1 MVMKYRFGMLLLGM
15 FALAVTGKDIDLEK
29 HVKQHW
35 LLFQNKK
42 IEVAPLVRWKA
53 SDEVKAQRLEYFKN
67 CIRKFAPYLL
77 DEYARIDK
85 ALGLPPDTYLG
96 IMRFGAKLSDPSPK
110 PEHECTSWIMM
121 PDVTGG
127 KSILMHK
134 NRDSRGR
141 PLVLQRRA
149 VPGKHAWI
157 GNGYCVSFN
166 PTQGINDRGVVV
178 FMNSGDPV
186 MEVENTQYGMGT
198 TLVARILLEEC
209 GTAEEAVRL
218 LTRIIQESA
227 FTHVECGS
235 IFFIGDRNNVY
246 IVESTTRVVVTKAV
260 NSGLIV
266 RANTFHY
273 PELQKYSL
281 NNPKRMGAYARREF
295 AVRDHLILTWREKGK
310 ITPYDNAEASRI
322 DQVRDNW
329 PKCTPPCGK
338 STISATTFSIDLEYP
353 EYLSTAYMVF
363 SSPRSACYLPV
374 PVSIDEL
381 PDELMN
387 GKFSAR
393 CFGRMDKN
401 QPFLPEKELK
411 ELEPRLYKRHAD
423 AVEAARLELH
433 RNADRTKAAGI
444 LKKAFQANW
453 ADLIA
458 AEVKP
463 SGTDQ
468 KK

>member
-1 MVMKYRFGMLLLGM
+1 MNKKLTGLVLLGM
-15 FALAVTGKDIDLEK
+15 SALLLSGKDIDLEK

-35 LLFQNKK
+35 LVFQNKK
-42 IEVAPLVRWKA
+42 IEVAPLRRWKA
-53 SDEVKAQRLEYFKN
+53 SDEVKAERLEYFKN

-77 DEYARIDK
+77 EEYERVDK
-85 ALGLPPDTYLG
+85 ALGLPPGTYLG
-96 IMRFGAKLSDPSPK
+96 ILRFGAKLTDLQPK

-121 PDVTGG
+121 PDVTDG

-134 NRDSRGR
+134 NRDSSGR

-157 GNGYCVSFN
+157 GNGHATTFN

-186 MEVENTQYGMGT
+186 LEAENTQYGLT
-198 TLVARILLEEC
+198 VSLIARILLEEC

-218 LTRIIQESA
+218 LTKIIQDNA
-227 FTHVECGS
+227 VTHVECGS

-246 IVESTTRVVVTKAV
+246 IVEHTPRVAVAKAV

-273 PELQKYSL
+273 PEMQKYSL
-281 NNPKRMGAYARREF
+281 NNPKRMAAYARREF
-295 AVRDHLILTWREKGK
+295 AVRDHLIQTWKGNGL
-310 ITPYDNAEASRI
+310 ITPYDNIEASRI
-322 DQVRDNW
+322 DQVRDDG
-329 PKCTPPCGK
+329 PKCAPPCGG

-363 SSPRSACYLPV
+363 SSPRNSCYLPV
-374 PVSIDEL
+374 PVTIDEL
-381 PDELMN
+381 PDELLN

-393 CFGRMDKN
+393 AFERLDKK

-411 ELEPRLYKRHAD
+411 ALETKLYKRHSE
-423 AVEAARLELH
+423 AVEAARRELH
-433 RNADRTKAAGI
+433 KNADRSVAAGI

-453 ADLIA
+453 ADIIA
-458 AEVKP
+458 AEKRL
-463 SGTDQ
+463 S
-468 KK
+468 K